1 MRERSEFTKTKST
14 FSRFSRETVL
24 GAFETSMFMYVRMYV
39 HALEY
44 LLNTV
49 STNKIDYS

>member
-14 FSRFSRETVL
+14 FSRFTRETVL
-24 GAFETSMFMYVRMYV
+24 GALETSMFMYV

-49 STNKIDYS
+49 STNKNDCS